1 MKVSY
6 LGIGTGLLSI
16 LGLAHAQTSGIWL
29 DWNHSVV
36 RPGNT
41 YKLGW
46 EIKRDYTL
54 KLLLVKQFDGGWTSE
69 QTLFQDQ
76 EGTPPGGAFIWTVP
90 TEYESGANYGLWL
103 DGDNV
108 PYDQEGYAN
117 LTEWFQISDKE
128 PNDDST
134 LLQLIEQD

>member
-46 EIKRDYTL
+46 EIKRDYVRRCRGL
-54 KLLLVKQFDGGWTSE
+54 QGLIAHTSLPTDPQAPSSE
-69 QTLFQDQ
+69 TIRWWLDLR
-76 EGTPPGGAFIWTVP
+76 ADTVP
-90 TEYESGANYGLWL
+90 RPRRDAPWRCIYL
-103 DGDNV
+103 DC
-108 PYDQEGYAN
+108 
-117 LTEWFQISDKE
+117 SH
-128 PNDDST
+128 
-134 LLQLIEQD
+134 